1 MKGDMASFKVI
12 VKKESFLELTVT
24 AKDKIDAS
32 ILAIHKAKNREGWID
47 DRYDIIELQP
57 L

>member
-1 MKGDMASFKVI
+1 MANFKVI
-12 VKKESFLELTVT
+12 IKKESFLELTVT

-47 DRYDIIELQP
+47 DSYDIVEIKSL
-57 L
+57 

>member
-1 MKGDMASFKVI
+1 MKDNMADFKVQI
-12 VKKESFLELTVT
+12 KKESFLELTVT

-32 ILAIHKAKNREGWID
+32 ILAQHKAKNREGWYNDHYNVIN
-47 DRYDIIELQP
+47 IIP